1 MSSIPHLYVK
11 TLEKILKDVINDS
24 FNISNFNSYLEM
36 MENLQGSVA
45 ACVRKAIIFYFEK
58 LDLDY
63 CMSKERKSKYYYSGT
78 YQRTLVTVF
87 GEIQFQRKY
96 YYPKDGCSDDGFY
109 YVDELLELPKYDC
122 YDMIIK
128 SMLLEEKASNTYS
141 EAARIVSQKISE
153 YSGQTITISRQLVY
167 QIFSNA
173 NLDIDYI
180 TNDIQYTNDTL
191 YILLDEKY
199 IHTKDYYPNDTL
211 SDQMVKHAILYTG
224 KELEYKGRYR
234 LKNKVIFSSTK
245 STLSFVEDIQKYV
258 DLHYPNIKNV
268 VVAGDGASWI
278 LSFYQDFNLSY
289 NASKFF
295 VLDGFHTGQAICRIS
310 RDEKERILLRD
321 LLNNNDKKG
330 FIAIC
335 NNLMENYPERIKT
348 ITTNAE
354 YIIKRWAYIQN
365 SKNPLFIGCPMESHI
380 SHDLAKVFSR
390 DPKAYSIKTIPK
402 HIQLRDLKL
411 NGVSIKEI
419 YLYSKNHIRV
429 EDYSLGTGERIIPVN
444 FQPLVNKNN
453 YHALDI
459 AYGIDELNFI

>member
-1 MSSIPHLYVK
+1 MY
-11 TLEKILKDVINDS
+11 
-24 FNISNFNSYLEM
+24 
-36 MENLQGSVA
+36 
-45 ACVRKAIIFYFEK
+45 
-58 LDLDY
+58 
-63 CMSKERKSKYYYSGT
+63 
-78 YQRTLVTVF
+78 
-87 GEIQFQRKY
+87 
-96 YYPKDGCSDDGFY
+96 
-109 YVDELLELPKYDC
+109 
-122 YDMIIK
+122 
-128 SMLLEEKASNTYS
+128 
-141 EAARIVSQKISE
+141 
-153 YSGQTITISRQLVY
+153 
-167 QIFSNA
+167 
-173 NLDIDYI
+173 
-180 TNDIQYTNDTL
+180 
-191 YILLDEKY
+191 
-199 IHTKDYYPNDTL
+199 
-211 SDQMVKHAILYTG
+211 
-224 KELEYKGRYR
+224 
-234 LKNKVIFSSTK
+234 
-245 STLSFVEDIQKYV
+245 
-258 DLHYPNIKNV
+258 
-268 VVAGDGASWI
+268 
-278 LSFYQDFNLSY
+278 
-289 NASKFF
+289 
-295 VLDGFHTGQAICRIS
+295 RIS

-348 ITTNAE
+348 ININAE

-365 SKNPLFIGCPMESHI
+365 GKNPLFIGCPMESHI